1 MAIKRNH
8 AVFLGDVARNGGNDI
23 VGKTHFSEIYK
34 FDAKLSRFGL
44 GDLGWREELF
54 GNQSVHHSFAGRIG
68 FLTDGPQLFL
78 SHQPH
83 VLHDLYAR
91 EHHGLRRVH
100 DYPARLWE
108 TRGA

>member
-8 AVFLGDVARNGGNDI
+8 TVFLGDVARNGRNDI

-34 FDAKLSRFGL
+34 FDAKLGRFGL
-44 GDLGWREELF
+44 GDLGWREDLF

-83 VLHDLYAR
+83 VLQRIYQIIVSGGHNL
-91 EHHGLRRVH
+91 
-100 DYPARLWE
+100 
-108 TRGA
+108 